1 MIELSPAWIAA
12 LVERNHGQVILSK
25 EEIYEAQ
32 LLRLAV
38 TENDRGELVIQ
49 TIKNEGQTCG

>member
-25 EEIYEAQ
+25 EELHDAALI
-32 LLRLAV
+32 RLVV
-38 TENDRGELVIQ
+38 TENDRGELVIR
-49 TIKNEGQTCG
+49 TIKNEGQDRG